1 MNMKKRI
8 CFALCLAAF
17 AWSACNNSDSNN
29 SNMKTLTSTD
39 KYFILNAAN
48 ANRAEIDIGQ
58 LAVANATSRDT
69 TTNSNPNNGSQQDS
83 VKAYAQMM
91 VDDHTQAQNELQ
103 TIANDWNVTLSSSLD
118 AQHTDLKN
126 RLSSMKGMAF
136 DTAYIQSQIADHQ
149 TAITFFESE
158 VNHGTEKQI
167 LNYANK
173 YLPILRMHLQ
183 QADSIARLLNGGS
196 NSNDTT
202 NNSNP
207 H

>member
-1 MNMKKRI
+1 MKKRI
-8 CFALCLAAF
+8 WFALSLAAF
-17 AWSACNNSDSNN
+17 AWSACNNSDYSN
-29 SNMKTLTSTD
+29 SNKKTLTSSD

-58 LAVANATSRDT
+58 LAVSNASSDT
-69 TTNSNPNNGSQQDS
+69 AHSNPKGGMEQDS

-103 TIANDWNVTLSSSLD
+103 SIANDWNVTLSTSLD
-118 AQHTDLKN
+118 PQHADLKN

-136 DTAYIQSQIADHQ
+136 DTAYIQSQITDHQ
-149 TAITFFESE
+149 TAIAFFESE
-158 VNHGTEKQI
+158 VNRGTAPQV

-183 QADSIARLLNGGS
+183 KADSIAKILGS
-196 NSNDTT
+196 NANDTT
-202 NNSNP
+202 NTSSP